1 MGGKLFQKRNIKEK
15 KRKNKKGNKKKKS
28 SFKIQKKE

>member
-15 KRKNKKGNKKKKS
+15 KIKNKKGNKKKNS
-28 SFKIQKKE
+28 SFKIKKKE